1 MDFPE
6 RPNVKAPTG
15 FRFSLGAVFPPCYHL
30 SASQGLFRIKKPAFL
45 LVLRNL
51 LDNPGSTIKTEVG
64 MNKFRIGI
72 AFSIFLLVLFLAGC
86 ATTPKITTES
96 FYVPARD
103 PGIEL
108 YVKNKRPEGI
118 TKFEPEK
125 IVLFV
130 HGATYSSESGFDLPI
145 NNLSWMDYVA
155 QRGWDVYIMDLRG
168 YGRSTR
174 PPEMGKPAS
183 ENPPIVNTDVAVKDV
198 SAVVDHILAR
208 RGVPRINLLGWSWG
222 TGIMGAYTAQNN
234 SKVERLVLY
243 APLWL
248 LKSPPPI
255 GRGSSLGAYRIIVK
269 EEAKKRM
276 ARGVPAEKQQELFPD
291 ARFDA
296 WWEAAMRPDPVGAAQ
311 NPPVVRA
318 PNGVIEDLQKYW
330 MSGKPHYDPANIGV
344 PTLIAIAE
352 WDADTPPYMAQ
363 EVFARL
369 KNAPIKRM
377 VMIGEGTHAVAL
389 EKNRLQ
395 LFREVQ
401 LFLEE
406 PK

>member
-1 MDFPE
+1 M
-6 RPNVKAPTG
+6 K
-15 FRFSLGAVFPPCYHL
+15 
-30 SASQGLFRIKKPAFL
+30 I
-45 LVLRNL
+45 
-51 LDNPGSTIKTEVG
+51 
-64 MNKFRIGI
+64 FRIGFVFLFLI
-72 AFSIFLLVLFLAGC
+72 LFLLLAGC
-86 ATTPKITTES
+86 ATTPKLTTES

-103 PGIEL
+103 IGIEL
-108 YVKNKRPEGI
+108 YVRNKRPEGV
-118 TKFEPEK
+118 TKFDPEK

-130 HGATYSSESGFDLPI
+130 HGATYSSESGFDLPL
-145 NNLSWMDYVA
+145 NNLSWMDFVA

-174 PPEMGKPAS
+174 PPEMSKPAA
-183 ENPPIVNTDVAVKDV
+183 ENPPLVNTDVAVKDV
-198 SAVVDHILAR
+198 TAVVDHILAR

-255 GRGSSLGAYRIIVK
+255 GGGGSLGAYRTVIK
-269 EEAKKRM
+269 EDAKKRM
-276 ARGVPAEKQQELFPD
+276 ARGIPAEKQQDLLPN
-291 ARFDA
+291 AWFDA
-296 WWEAAMRPDPVGAAQ
+296 WWEAAVRPDPAGAAQ

-330 MSGKPHYDPANIGV
+330 MSGKPHYDPANITV
-344 PTLIAIAE
+344 PTLLAVAE
-352 WDADTPPYMAQ
+352 WDVDTPPYMAQ
-363 EVFARL
+363 EVFAKL
-369 KNAPIKRM
+369 KNAPVKRM

-401 LFLEE
+401 LFFEE
-406 PK
+406 GR

>member
-1 MDFPE
+1 MKIF
-6 RPNVKAPTG
+6 KIG
-15 FRFSLGAVFPPCYHL
+15 FVFL
-30 SASQGLFRIKKPAFL
+30 FL
-45 LVLRNL
+45 LLF
-51 LDNPGSTIKTEVG
+51 
-64 MNKFRIGI
+64 M
-72 AFSIFLLVLFLAGC
+72 FLAAC
-86 ATTPKITTES
+86 ATTPKLTTES

-108 YVKNKRPEGI
+108 YVRNKRPEGV

-130 HGATYSSESGFDLPI
+130 HGATYNSECGFDLSL

-174 PPEMGKPAS
+174 PPEMSKPAA

-198 SAVVDHILAR
+198 GAVVDHILAR

-222 TGIMGAYTAQNN
+222 TAIMGAYTAQNN

-255 GRGSSLGAYRIIVK
+255 GGGASLGAYRTVTK
-269 EEAKKRM
+269 EEAQKRKV
-276 ARGVPAEKQQELFPD
+276 RGVAVEKQQGLMSD
-291 ARFDA
+291 AWFDA
-296 WWEAAMRPDPVGAAQ
+296 WWEAAVRPDPVGAAQ

-318 PNGVIEDLQKYW
+318 PNGIIEDLQKYW
-330 MSGKPHYDPANIGV
+330 MSAKPHYDPANITV
-344 PTLIAIAE
+344 PTLLVLAE

-363 EVFARL
+363 TIFANL
-369 KNAPIKRM
+369 KKTPWKRM
-377 VMIGEGTHAVAL
+377 VMIGEGTHSVVM

-406 PK
+406 AR